1 MLINK
6 KLNKTFL
13 LICFIFV
20 MLPALLILGNK
31 TNTENLIKLEDVSE
45 NFDVYDTQCF
55 NKKDVINSIE
65 SSYTDSEY
73 KYQDRDIYLSKNLDN
88 IFCLGNVVN
97 IYIEENDITIF
108 LGSNQKVKDLASL
121 SWLVFLSIFSLIKL
135 EKKYQLVAPVIFMY
149 YLTQLIV
156 NNRSFSFIDLPINFL
171 TPLKV

>member
-6 KLNKTFL
+6 KFNKAFL

-65 SSYTDSEY
+65 SSYTDIRFS
-73 KYQDRDIYLSKNLDN
+73 
-88 IFCLGNVVN
+88 
-97 IYIEENDITIF
+97 
-108 LGSNQKVKDLASL
+108 LASN
-121 SWLVFLSIFSLIKL
+121 SKL
-135 EKKYQLVAPVIFMY
+135 QLLFIGLY
-149 YLTQLIV
+149 NLTSTILLDLEELFKFIS
-156 NNRSFSFIDLPINFL
+156 NR
-171 TPLKV
+171 